1 MLLTELLPV
10 LVVSIV
16 LRDAPAD
23 FLDRFVS
30 MMAGKYVGAQTTL
43 LREGDRGK
51 EMAVIVEGNAQIIS
65 EIDDRKVIGRVGP
78 GDFVG
83 DTAVILREP
92 QSKSIVT
99 TTDCTVFMLEA
110 QNFQLLQTQYPKI
123 VARMREVALLKKEQE
138 FELSHDSD
146 TFGGST
152 GVDRGGGGGG
162 GGGSGGGISVAKLGG
177 AVFKELGMGNEV
189 GTEPVIMQ
197 GVLKKKSP
205 SLWKG
210 WQARWFILDKYSLS
224 W

>member
-1 MLLTELLPV
+1 MAV
-10 LVVSIV
+10 M
-16 LRDAPAD
+16 RDAPGD
-23 FLDRFVS
+23 FLDRLVS
-30 MMAGKYVGAQTTL
+30 MMTCKYVGAQTTL

-51 EMAVIVEGNAQIIS
+51 EMAVIVEGSAQIVS
-65 EIDDRKVIGRVGP
+65 EIDDRKVIGTVGP

-99 TTDCTVFMLEA
+99 TTDCTVFMLDA
-110 QNFQLLQTQYPKI
+110 QNFQLLQTQYPKV

-138 FELSHDSD
+138 FDLAHDSD

-152 GVDRGGGGGG
+152 GGGDTS
-162 GGGSGGGISVAKLGG
+162 SGGKADGISVAKLGG
-177 AVFKELGMGNEV
+177 TMFQDLGLGDEV
-189 GTEPVIMQ
+189 GLEPILIQ

-205 SLWKG
+205 SIFKG
-210 WQARWFILDKYSLS
+210 WQNRWFVLDKHSLS